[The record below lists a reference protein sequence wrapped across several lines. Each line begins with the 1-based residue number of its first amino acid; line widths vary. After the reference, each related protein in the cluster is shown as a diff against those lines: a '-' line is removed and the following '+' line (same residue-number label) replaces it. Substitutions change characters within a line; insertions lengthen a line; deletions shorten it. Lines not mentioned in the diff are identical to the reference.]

1 MSDHERDMR
10 DEPTEAVREIREYL
24 RSIGKYA
31 LLTAPEE
38 LDLGL
43 DVERWML
50 LKETRVWMAYDLKR
64 EPNTAE
70 LAAELMMATI
80 ERLALLRTLG
90 AESDTEFSPDAPA
103 SVLLADP
110 TVRRLLDD
118 PPPDTMKERVADAIN
133 VPVENIGRRIAL
145 LSRLSAVI
153 PVTTFNLAEDELGL
167 RLYDVVIY
175 DEVARAI
182 EPERKNIERRWRIIS
197 DRGQSASERL
207 TSSNLRLVVSVARRY
222 MRRGM
227 PLIDLIQEGNLGLAR
242 AVEKYA
248 PHRDNKFST
257 YATLWIRQA
266 IERALPDQQGRTIQS
281 QVRVSEQIQQLK
293 TAERRLMRDGD
304 RVPSPRELALELD
317 WWPNATIDGEALSS
331 YESEWWP
338 YDKGETLLSED
349 VKRRAKNLASAE
361 YTHIRERGE
370 YPTDRQLAERLQ
382 WKTKAV
388 AQIRRLTE
396 NVIKQVETLTRQHSI
411 SLGVPV
417 PLGEDFIQDTSVWAP
432 DEIAMNIEMREDVVN
447 ALDDVLPSRLRL
459 VLAYRFGLID
469 GVEYTLEEIGRKL
482 GVTRQRVQQL
492 EKQAIGLLK
501 ASGKLPRIEDLEWE

>member
-1 MSDHERDMR
+1 MIDHEREMR

-24 RSIGKYA
+24 RSIGQHA

-38 LDLGL
+38 MDLGL
-43 DVERWML
+43 DVERWTF
-50 LKETRVWMAYDLKR
+50 LKETRAWMAYDLKR
-64 EPNTAE
+64 EPNTTE

-118 PPPDTMKERVADAIN
+118 PPPDAMKERVADGID
-133 VPVENIGRRIAL
+133 VPVKNIGRRIAL

-167 RLYDVVIY
+167 RLYDVVLY

-242 AVEKYA
+242 AVEKYD
-248 PHRDNKFST
+248 PHRGYKFST
-257 YATLWIRQA
+257 YATWWIRQA

-293 TAERRLMRDGD
+293 AAERRLMRDGD
-304 RVPSPRELALELD
+304 HVPSTRDLALELD

-331 YESEWWP
+331 EESEWWWP
-338 YDKGETLLSED
+338 YDNGETLLSEE
-349 VKRRAKNLASAE
+349 VKERAKNLASAE

-411 SLGVPV
+411 SLGMPV
-417 PLGEDFIQDTSVWAP
+417 PLGEDFIQDTSAWTP
-432 DEIAMNIEMREDVVN
+432 DEIVMN
-447 ALDDVLPSRLRL
+447 
-459 VLAYRFGLID
+459 
-469 GVEYTLEEIGRKL
+469 TLM
-482 GVTRQRVQQL
+482 
-492 EKQAIGLLK
+492 
-501 ASGKLPRIEDLEWE
+501 PRT